1 MKALNKKLWRTIKS
15 TKGQFLAVAAVVAV
29 GISVY
34 IAMSTAYLNLEQSKD
49 RLYRNYNFADYYFH
63 VIKAPEQVTRQIE
76 ALPGVT
82 VATGRIQKDLPIIKE
97 GDQRATARI
106 ISYSLP
112 LEDGVNRFKLLS
124 GRIFEENP
132 QGGGIEILVEPQ
144 YAAANKLTFN
154 DTINIVA
161 EERKVSLTLTGTAT
175 SPEFI
180 YPMKDAA
187 SFLPDPKAFAIIL
200 MPQSQAQQILDLTGQ
215 INQVAVKLAPG
226 ADQEKIAGQIENILE
241 PYGNLTSYPRKQ
253 QLSNAVLQGEL
264 DSLKASAKFLPAI
277 FLGIAA
283 AIQFVMLG
291 RMIKAQR
298 MQIGVMKALGYNNRQ
313 VILHYI
319 GYAQIVALTGA
330 LLGSLLGL
338 LLASAISQAYAQ
350 FFNLPET
357 IGGVNARAIFWGFA
371 LSLGVGTLAGL
382 TGSRPV
388 TAINPAE
395 SMRPEPP
402 KGIGKVFIENWTWL
416 WGKLSPT
423 WKMSIRSAGRNKI
436 RFSVSLLGV
445 TFAVGMLVV
454 ALFSRD
460 SIDYMIDRHYFQEQK
475 YDLLL
480 RFSSPV
486 KDGELLNIYRME
498 GVLKGEAVFEIPA
511 RITYHGRTEE
521 NLLTGVPPDLTLKKI
536 SGQQEEALKPNEE
549 GILISQRT
557 ARKLGVKPGDTVT
570 VETLLGLGQSR
581 QAKITV
587 TGINRQMIGESSYIS
602 INLANRILQESRL
615 ASGVML
621 KIQPGTEKSIEKQLK
636 DMTEIASISS
646 RQKEL
651 DNFNKNLE
659 SMVYSISIMIFFAV
673 VLGFAIVYNSSVI
686 SFAERKR
693 ELASLRVVGFTSGE
707 VSGLLLEETLLQT
720 VVGVALGLPFGLL
733 MARSYIQA
741 VSTDLFTMPVV
752 VYPLTY
758 FLSALGGT
766 FFIITAHLLASR
778 GVKKLDLVD
787 VLKNR
792 D

>member
-34 IAMSTAYLNLEQSKD
+34 IAMSTAYLNLERSKEQ
-49 RLYRNYNFADYYFH
+49 LYRNYNFADYYFH

-76 ALPGVT
+76 ELPGVT
-82 VATGRIQKDLPIIKE
+82 AATGRIQKDVPILKE
-97 GDQRATARI
+97 DVQRATARI
-106 ISYSLP
+106 ISYPLP
-112 LEDGVNRFKLLS
+112 LEGEVNRFKLLS
-124 GRIFEENP
+124 GRIFQEYP
-132 QGGGIEILVEPQ
+132 PGGGIEILAEPQ
-144 YAAANKLTFN
+144 YAAANNLTFN
-154 DTINIVA
+154 DKINIVA
-161 EERKVSLTLTGTAT
+161 EEREVPLTLAGTAI

-180 YPMKDAA
+180 YPIKDAA
-187 SFLPDPKAFAIIL
+187 SLLPDPRSFAIIL
-200 MPQSQAQQILDLTGQ
+200 MPQSQAQQILNLTGQ

-226 ADQEKIAGQIENILE
+226 ADQEKIADQIESILE
-241 PYGNLTSYPRKQ
+241 PYGNLASYPRKQ
-253 QLSNAVLQGEL
+253 QISNAMLQGEL
-264 DSLKASAKFLPAI
+264 DSLQASSKFLPAI
-277 FLGIAA
+277 FLGIAV

-298 MQIGVMKALGYNNRQ
+298 MQIGVMKALGYNNLQ
-313 VILHYI
+313 IMLHYT
-319 GYAQIVALTGA
+319 GYAQVVALSGA

-350 FFNLPET
+350 YFNLPET
-357 IGGVNARAIFWGFA
+357 IGGVNARAIFLGFA
-371 LSLGVGTLAGL
+371 LSIGVGTLAGL
-382 TGSRPV
+382 FAARTV
-388 TAINPAE
+388 TVINPAE

-402 KGIGKVFIENWTWL
+402 KGFGKIFIENWTWL
-416 WGKLSPT
+416 WRKLSPT
-423 WKMSIRSAGRNKI
+423 WKMSIRSAVRNKI
-436 RFSVSLLGV
+436 RFGVSLLGV

-454 ALFSRD
+454 AVFSND
-460 SIDYMIDRHYFQEQK
+460 SVDYMIDRHYFQEQH
-475 YDLLL
+475 YDLLV
-480 RFSSPV
+480 RFSAPV
-486 KDGELLNIYRME
+486 KDGELLNIYRLE
-498 GVLKGEAVFEIPA
+498 GVLKGEPVFEIPA

-536 SGQQEEALKPNEE
+536 SGQREETLIPGDE
-549 GILISQRT
+549 GLLISQRT

-570 VETLLGLGQSR
+570 VETLLGIGPSR
-581 QAKITV
+581 RAQIMV
-587 TGINRQMIGESSYIS
+587 TGINSQMIGESSYLS
-602 INLANRILQESRL
+602 INLANRILQERRL

-621 KIQPGTEKSIEKQLK
+621 SIQPGTEKSIEGRLN

-659 SMVYSISIMIFFAV
+659 SMIYSISIMIFFAL
-673 VLGFAIVYNSSVI
+673 VLGFAIVYNSSII

-693 ELASLRVVGFTSGE
+693 ELASLRVVGFSSAE

-720 VVGVALGLPFGLL
+720 VAGVALGLPFGLF
-733 MARSYIQA
+733 MAKSYVQA
-741 VSTDLFTMPVV
+741 ISTDLFTMPVV

-766 FFIITAHLLASR
+766 LFIITAHLLASR